1 MLMYLVLYV
10 TTGNVNVFSSRG
22 ALKISFAA
30 LMLKVMKIIRDRK
43 EGKKEALY
51 MTDEDAK

>member
-1 MLMYLVLYV
+1 MYLVLYV